1 MIPLE
6 DTQLVN
12 EIGSIDSKFRYIIVA
27 AKRTRQLQGGARPFI
42 SSSSGKLT
50 KIAQEETSLGLIQ
63 FEIITSVDEW
73 KDENDESVTELTN

>member
-27 AKRTRQLQGGARPFI
+27 AKRTRQLQGGAQPLI

-50 KIAQEETSLGLIQ
+50 KIAQEETSLGLIK
-63 FEIITSVDEW
+63 FEIITNIDEW
-73 KDENDESVTELTN
+73 KDKNDESVTEFTN

>member
-6 DTQLVN
+6 DTQLAN

-27 AKRTRQLQGGARPFI
+27 AKRSRQLQGGARPLI

-63 FEIITSVDEW
+63 FEIITNIDEW
-73 KDENDESVTELTN
+73 KDKNDESVTEFTN